1 MCMHLHDACLAQIPN
16 SDKIISGIWLIAMEW
31 DNFFLRKEWDKFKG
45 NKFASCTVLQYLL
58 ARSTNFEI
66 MCWICSKFSP
76 HHFWPTSDE
85 AKRRPP
91 AVRYIYPVLGFPLLL
106 KPPYGV
112 VTRLLKIVRSVCWL
126 APVVFTFRIG
136 RVFHVKS
143 CVSLWFDFAFFLV
156 WSSSFT
162 TLWTLIVLSIIILHN
177 SKSQI

>member
-16 SDKIISGIWLIAMEW
+16 FDKIISGIWLIAMEW

-85 AKRRPP
+85 AKRRPVAGGLGRSWGP
-91 AVRYIYPVLGFPLLL
+91 GGAGGLAPRGTVHIPCVRVSTFIKAAIRRCNPTLENSEKCLLAGARGFYLPHWEGFP
-106 KPPYGV
+106 
-112 VTRLLKIVRSVCWL
+112 R
-126 APVVFTFRIG
+126 
-136 RVFHVKS
+136 
-143 CVSLWFDFAFFLV
+143 
-156 WSSSFT
+156 
-162 TLWTLIVLSIIILHN
+162 
-177 SKSQI
+177 